1 MTGFVRTAE
10 LLPPFRNGALPAAD
24 QWVERLWPGVK
35 SGNFPGNLNNA
46 FLVATPE
53 GLEALPNAARSMW
66 SNTKTSIIRG
76 GGGGGLKPLLFKTMY
91 RLVATDY

>member
-1 MTGFVRTAE
+1 MTGFVRTTDVFTTNTKWRLA
-10 LLPPFRNGALPAAD
+10 AAD

-46 FLVATPE
+46 FLVATPQ

-66 SNTKTSIIRG
+66 SNAKTAIIAGR
-76 GGGGGLKPLLFKTMY
+76 
-91 RLVATDY
+91 RV